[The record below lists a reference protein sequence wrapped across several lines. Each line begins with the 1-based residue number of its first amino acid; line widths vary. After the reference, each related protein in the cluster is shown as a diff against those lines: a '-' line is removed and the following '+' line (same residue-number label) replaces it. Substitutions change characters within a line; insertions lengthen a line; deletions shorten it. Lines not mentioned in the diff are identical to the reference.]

1 MTGTKQVIGLAREV
15 RRLMLPLVESEF
27 ERVMQEAI
35 IARLT
40 RLDEEFK
47 KAREALLKDLTTA
60 KKDILDRIVVET
72 TEPLDDAPYYKIYFH
87 DND

>member
-1 MTGTKQVIGLAREV
+1 LAREV

-47 KAREALLKDLTTA
+47 KAREEILQLSLEA

>member
-47 KAREALLKDLTTA
+47 KAREEILQLSLKA